1 MNVTVDDASL
11 QRLLR
16 RMESAEP
23 FKAGLKS
30 MAGYLR
36 GKASVYPPTEGN
48 RPPQPFVSEKQ
59 RRYFFAALRD
69 GRIVLPYRRRG
80 AGGGLA
86 SRWGQAEEDGGLTQV
101 IGNDS
106 AYAPFVIGHE
116 SQSLYMRSLG
126 WRTTADVVE
135 AEADNAWRTFVT
147 GFRQSMQ
154 GR

>member
-1 MNVTVDDASL
+1 MNVTIDDNEV
-11 QRLLR
+11 R
-16 RMESAEP
+16 RMLVKLESGDA
-23 FKAGLKS
+23 FKTGLKA
-30 MAGYLR
+30 MAGFLR
-36 GKASVYPPTEGN
+36 GRMSVYPPTEGN

-86 SRWGQAEEDGGLTQV
+86 SRWGQVAQDGGLTQV

-147 GFRQSMQ
+147 GFRQSMT